1 MRLLAI
7 LCLYLAGLSGQQS
20 SAPHPPTPTAGVSR
34 TPAPAQLS
42 EGQRNQQKARAVID
56 QMIAALGGQA
66 YLNVQDAYSEGRYGR
81 FHNET
86 MAGGAKYFRYWK
98 WPDSERWELT
108 DQRDI
113 VQLYVDD
120 KAMEVTFRGSRQ
132 LFPEKDEGARLML
145 QRRHYALEII
155 LRNWLNEPGTA
166 LFDEGSALTE
176 NRMAESITIINSKN
190 DAVTILV
197 SVDTHLPVKKT
208 FFTRDPQSHERD
220 EEDEIFDNWKKE
232 QGINTPHR
240 IVIMR
245 NGQMARQQFI
255 SNVTYN
261 NHPPDSYFTPILIN
275 HEKK

>member
-1 MRLLAI
+1 V
-7 LCLYLAGLSGQQS
+7 SG
-20 SAPHPPTPTAGVSR
+20 

-56 QMIAALGGQA
+56 QMITALGGQA
-66 YLNVQDAYSEGRYGR
+66 YLNVQDTYSEGRYGR
-81 FHNET
+81 FHNEV
-86 MAGGAKYFRYWK
+86 MVGGAKYFRYWR

-113 VQLYVDD
+113 VQLYVGD

-145 QRRHYALEII
+145 QRRHYTLETV
-155 LRNWLNEPGTA
+155 LRTWLNEAGTA

-190 DAVTILV
+190 EAVTIQV

-208 FFTRDPQSHERD
+208 FFTRDPQTHERD
-220 EEDEIFDNWKKE
+220 EEDEIFDNWKMV
-232 QGINTPHR
+232 QGINTPHSD
-240 IVIMR
+240 VIMR